1 MQEKESLKSLLSS
14 KDSEIADKTTKME
27 QMDKEIRDLNL
38 KLAELSKKLAME
50 TMTNKKA
57 MEKAITQ
64 SVRLCVVA
72 PTVNVHVNDTKH
84 KFKSRYC
91 DSSYI
96 THTYELT
103 ASLYIVECLMRILGA
118 FWKWRC
124 LTSIAFCINKQL
136 TTLPRPGGILR
147 LGSNKC
153 WLRCKYR

>member
-96 THTYELT
+96 THMYELT

-118 FWKWRC
+118 FWK
-124 LTSIAFCINKQL
+124 
-136 TTLPRPGGILR
+136 
-147 LGSNKC
+147 
-153 WLRCKYR
+153 